1 MKQNLIIIF
10 ILLIFS
16 SAIYAQ
22 NENHTDHL
30 SHEGHKHEELIN
42 GEKIDVNLHR
52 FDLFIVV
59 LEVAQIAI
67 VSVNGMVCDF
77 CARGI
82 ERSFSKDINIKKIDV
97 DLSRGK
103 IFLAY
108 DLLKEINFEEIKKLI
123 IENGQNATDLKIIK
137 L

>member
-22 NENHTDHL
+22 NQNHTDNF
-30 SHEGHKHEELIN
+30 SHEGHIHEEVIN
-42 GEKIDVNLHR
+42 GEKLDINPNR
-52 FDLFIVV
+52 FDLFIVG
-59 LEVAQIAI
+59 LKEVQIAI
-67 VSVNGMVCDF
+67 ISVNGMVCDF

-103 IFLAY
+103 ILLAY
-108 DLLKEINFEEIKKLI
+108 DLLKEINFDEIKKLI
-123 IENGQNATDLKIIK
+123 VENGQNATDLKIIK

>member
-1 MKQNLIIIF
+1 
-10 ILLIFS
+10 
-16 SAIYAQ
+16 
-22 NENHTDHL
+22 
-30 SHEGHKHEELIN
+30 
-42 GEKIDVNLHR
+42 
-52 FDLFIVV
+52 
-59 LEVAQIAI
+59 
-67 VSVNGMVCDF
+67 MVCDF

-103 IFLAY
+103 ILLAY

>member
-22 NENHTDHL
+22 NENYTDHS
-30 SHEGHKHEELIN
+30 SHEGHIHEEVIN
-42 GEKIDVNLHR
+42 GEKLDVNPNR
-52 FDLFIVV
+52 FDLFIVG
-59 LEVAQIAI
+59 LKEAQIAI
-67 VSVNGMVCDF
+67 ISVNGMVCDF

-103 IFLAY
+103 ILIAY

-123 IENGQNATDLKIIK
+123 VENGQNATDLKIIK

>member
-10 ILLIFS
+10 ILLTFS

-22 NENHTDHL
+22 NENHADHF
-30 SHEGHKHEELIN
+30 SHEGHFHKELIN
-42 GEKIDVNLHR
+42 GKKLDVNPNR
-52 FDLFIVV
+52 FDLFIVG
-59 LEVAQIAI
+59 LKEAQIAI
-67 VSVNGMVCDF
+67 ISVNGMVCDF

-103 IFLAY
+103 ILLAY

-123 IENGQNATDLKIIK
+123 VENGQNATDLKIIK

>member
-1 MKQNLIIIF
+1 
-10 ILLIFS
+10 
-16 SAIYAQ
+16 
-22 NENHTDHL
+22 
-30 SHEGHKHEELIN
+30 
-42 GEKIDVNLHR
+42 
-52 FDLFIVV
+52 
-59 LEVAQIAI
+59 
-67 VSVNGMVCDF
+67 MVCDF

-103 IFLAY
+103 ILLAY

-123 IENGQNATDLKIIK
+123 VENGQNATDLKIIK

>member
-22 NENHTDHL
+22 NENHTDNF
-30 SHEGHKHEELIN
+30 SHEGHIHEEVIN
-42 GEKIDVNLHR
+42 GEKLDINPNR
-52 FDLFIVV
+52 FDLFIVG
-59 LEVAQIAI
+59 LKEVQIAI
-67 VSVNGMVCDF
+67 ISVNGMVCDF

-97 DLSRGK
+97 DLFRGK

-108 DLLKEINFEEIKKLI
+108 DLLKVPRYAWL
-123 IENGQNATDLKIIK
+123 APASA
-137 L
+137 